1 MMSILTNK
9 LSEELRRRTKRG
21 CPELDKLFELDG
33 GSFFLNQEVEG
44 TLEALF
50 YCSLSKASR
59 S

>member
-33 GSFFLNQEVEG
+33 GSFFLEPRSGGDIRG
-44 TLEALF
+44 TLL
-50 YCSLSKASR
+50 L
-59 S
+59 